1 MSLVVVL
8 MLFNMLATVSAIVCA
23 TRSYRRYGSAGRA
36 VFAGLGGL
44 MILPL
49 LFVLATAVAAP
60 RAARLP

>member
-1 MSLVVVL
+1 